1 MSAFTF
7 PSSTLQWKISS
18 IKSVME
24 TEKYNELLCT
34 HHSTSTNLNNYEFMN
49 GLETPMQPPPAY
61 CKANPIYITLFVNTW
76 TCSLKY
82 QNFF

>member
-1 MSAFTF
+1 
-7 PSSTLQWKISS
+7 
-18 IKSVME
+18 
-24 TEKYNELLCT
+24 
-34 HHSTSTNLNNYEFMN
+34 MN

-82 QNFF
+82 QNFFDTRLVFGFAFSPIYLLKLAVK